1 MRAKSPLNHHS
12 HQPTKLRRLFLS
24 SPPSSPSS
32 VFSVK
37 IVVLSKISTFSFI
50 TIALIDIFCIFAE
63 DKLHSAEYS
72 SKLDILRSFAL
83 SLQKISCTRQNI
95 QASLIFYAR
104 LHNPYLNKK
113 TMIMKSREY
122 YISLILSHAEELKSN
137 FGVKSLRLFGSV
149 SRNEQKEGSDVDICV
164 DMEPKMFLVVRLK
177 RFLENLLECS
187 VDIVRIHKRINPYL
201 LKEIEH
207 DGIYIIK

>member
-1 MRAKSPLNHHS
+1 MKNLTWQNPEQLFVAQELINKVKSKCCGIKDKKEGLC
-12 HQPTKLRRLFLS
+12 LVVS
-24 SPPSSPSS
+24 S
-32 VFSVK
+32 FY
-37 IVVLSKISTFSFI
+37 L
-50 TIALIDIFCIFAE
+50 IFAVE
-63 DKLHSAEYS
+63 TKM
-72 SKLDILRSFAL
+72 
-83 SLQKISCTRQNI
+83 
-95 QASLIFYAR
+95 
-104 LHNPYLNKK
+104 
-113 TMIMKSREY
+113 MIMKSKEY
-122 YISLILSHAEELKSN
+122 YISLILSHAEELKKN

-187 VDIVRIHKRINPYL
+187 VDIVRMHKHINPFL